1 MRYFYVEGNE
11 KEKIIEEIEKE
22 IKGIERDLEY
32 LSEDDIEF
40 KQYNTFKK
48 DLDILKREN
57 LVTQTMIRKINLNDY
72 KFLKL
77 PKNVEIIKEDILNC
91 DNENR
96 EFLRKK
102 LDNGDFEGC
111 ISYLYNID
119 NVFNGMNIKIPKEI
133 IKALAM
139 IEDHVGIKVD
149 FEKETITK
157 NDIDKIA
164 SRYDIKSEKL
174 WEDTNLKEVLFE
186 QYSFGAISVDELCE
200 KMSTEILPYAVN
212 KYFNTKYQP
221 QMEES
226 LKNQI
231 GEILKDQK
239 KLKGIVPKETEDK
252 LANIL
257 GPITEK
263 NIQEADIDLL
273 EKIADKYKE
282 FSNEEWKKYLQR
294 KDRCLVHCAKG
305 YIHGKFYDPVISTS
319 LVFDTSM
326 ENGKF
331 YGGQGKPKYIIKP
344 KHIMCGGSKDLYI
357 LNSAKDQYRS
367 HCDKILKLPQILE
380 EECKS
385 PECEYSEIAC
395 DDFEIEAIMS
405 YYFKEPQN
413 VSISELIENNRRVR
427 EEEYHSL
434 LPIQY
439 MTKDGLKTIDELI
452 EAQVEFYK
460 GNINDSY
467 NNYVKIAE
475 NRKQILNKSSKL
487 GLDNNQGW
495 LDEQQLQANIKL
507 ISELDLNNMEN
518 LDVEKISQTLSSCNE
533 NIWGKIEDA
542 DSKKFVENLNNKVQK
557 MIVNAKTQKINKRIQ
572 EVSNEKIN
580 ILERIFGKG
589 KLNDEIVQNLNLQK
603 HLIEPDN
610 SEVTNQ
616 EEIMQK
622 LYDYVLENGSTKEI
636 NNFLSEYSQIYNI
649 DEQILA
655 EIGEKQ
661 DSNSLIPKV
670 KIMDINNSTKRI
682 QMENARLK
690 EEFRKKSVKM
700 PKLDGI
706 KMSETEIEFNNYL
719 QKCKTCLEQFTNSD
733 QQKQNIQNK
742 EKSQLGR
749 GE

>member
-1 MRYFYVEGNE
+1 MRYFYVEENE
-11 KEKIIEEIEKE
+11 KEKIIREIEEKM
-22 IKGIERDLEY
+22 KRIEGYLEY
-32 LSEDDIEF
+32 SSEDDIEF

-48 DLDILKREN
+48 DLDILKKEN

-72 KFLKL
+72 KFLNL
-77 PKNVEIIKEDILNC
+77 PRNVEIIKEDILNC
-91 DNENR
+91 DNEDQ
-96 EFLRKK
+96 EFLQKK
-102 LDNGDFEGC
+102 LRNGDFEDC
-111 ISYLYNID
+111 IRYLYNID
-119 NVFNGMNIKIPKEI
+119 NVLNEMNIKIPKEI
-133 IKALAM
+133 VKELAM
-139 IEDHVGIKVD
+139 IKENVGIEVD
-149 FEKETITK
+149 FEKGTITK
-157 NDIDKIA
+157 HDIEKIA
-164 SRYDIKSEKL
+164 FRYDIHREKL
-174 WEDTNLKEVLFE
+174 WEDTNLKADLFR
-186 QYSFGAISVDELCE
+186 QYELGAISVDELCE

-212 KYFNTKYQP
+212 KYFHTKYQP
-221 QMEES
+221 QREES

-231 GEILKDQK
+231 GEILKDQN
-239 KLKGIVPKETEDK
+239 KLKGVVTKETEDK
-252 LANIL
+252 FANIL
-257 GPITEK
+257 GSITKE

-273 EKIADKYKE
+273 EDIVNKYKE
-282 FSNEEWKKYLQR
+282 FSNEEWEKYLQR

-305 YIHGKFYDPVISTS
+305 YIHGKFRDPIISTS

-331 YGGQGKPKYIIKP
+331 YGGFGKPTYIIKP
-344 KHIMCGGSKDLYI
+344 KHIMCGSSRDLYI
-357 LNSAKDQYRS
+357 LNTEEDQYRS

-405 YYFKEPQN
+405 YYFKDPQN
-413 VSISELIENNRRVR
+413 VSISELIENNRQVR

-439 MTKDGLKTIDELI
+439 MTKEGLKTIDELI
-452 EAQVEFYK
+452 ESQVEFYK

-495 LDEQQLQANIKL
+495 LNEQQLQANIKL
-507 ISELDLNNMEN
+507 ISELDFSN
-518 LDVEKISQTLSSCNE
+518 LEKLDIEKISQTLSSCNE

-557 MIVNAKTQKINKRIQ
+557 MIVDAKTKKINEKIQ
-572 EVSNEKIN
+572 EVSNEKIS
-580 ILERIFGKG
+580 IIERIFGKG
-589 KLNDEIVQNLNLQK
+589 RLNDEIVQNLNLQK

-610 SEVTNQ
+610 SEVANQ

-636 NNFLSEYSQIYNI
+636 NSFLSEYAQIYNI

-655 EIGEKQ
+655 KIDEKQ
-661 DSNSLIPKV
+661 DNNSIIPKV

-690 EEFRKKSVKM
+690 EEFGKKSVKM
-700 PKLDGI
+700 SKLDGI

-719 QKCKTCLEQFTNSD
+719 QKCKTCLEQFTNSE

-742 EKSQLGR
+742 EEFQLDQ
-749 GE
+749 

>member
-1 MRYFYVEGNE
+1 
-11 KEKIIEEIEKE
+11 
-22 IKGIERDLEY
+22 
-32 LSEDDIEF
+32 
-40 KQYNTFKK
+40 
-48 DLDILKREN
+48 
-57 LVTQTMIRKINLNDY
+57 
-72 KFLKL
+72 
-77 PKNVEIIKEDILNC
+77 
-91 DNENR
+91 
-96 EFLRKK
+96 
-102 LDNGDFEGC
+102 
-111 ISYLYNID
+111 
-119 NVFNGMNIKIPKEI
+119 
-133 IKALAM
+133 
-139 IEDHVGIKVD
+139 
-149 FEKETITK
+149 
-157 NDIDKIA
+157 
-164 SRYDIKSEKL
+164 
-174 WEDTNLKEVLFE
+174 
-186 QYSFGAISVDELCE
+186 
-200 KMSTEILPYAVN
+200 
-212 KYFNTKYQP
+212 
-221 QMEES
+221 
-226 LKNQI
+226 
-231 GEILKDQK
+231 
-239 KLKGIVPKETEDK
+239 
-252 LANIL
+252 
-257 GPITEK
+257 
-263 NIQEADIDLL
+263 
-273 EKIADKYKE
+273 
-282 FSNEEWKKYLQR
+282 
-294 KDRCLVHCAKG
+294 
-305 YIHGKFYDPVISTS
+305 
-319 LVFDTSM
+319 
-326 ENGKF
+326 
-331 YGGQGKPKYIIKP
+331 
-344 KHIMCGGSKDLYI
+344 
-357 LNSAKDQYRS
+357 
-367 HCDKILKLPQILE
+367 
-380 EECKS
+380 
-385 PECEYSEIAC
+385 
-395 DDFEIEAIMS
+395 
-405 YYFKEPQN
+405 
-413 VSISELIENNRRVR
+413 
-427 EEEYHSL
+427 
-434 LPIQY
+434 

>member
-11 KEKIIEEIEKE
+11 KEKIIQELEEKMKTIESY
-22 IKGIERDLEY
+22 LEH

-40 KQYNTFKK
+40 KQYNTLKK
-48 DLDILKREN
+48 DLDILKKEN
-57 LVTQTMIRKINLNDY
+57 LVTQTMIRQINLNEY
-72 KFLKL
+72 KFLNL
-77 PKNVEIIKEDILNC
+77 PRNAKIIKEDILNC
-91 DNENR
+91 DNEVQ
-96 EFLRKK
+96 EFLKEK
-102 LDNGDFEGC
+102 LRSGDFYGC
-111 ISYLYNID
+111 IRQVYDIN
-119 NVFNGMNIKIPKEI
+119 NVLNGMNIKIPKEI
-133 IKALAM
+133 VKELKTIKKN
-139 IEDHVGIKVD
+139 VGIKVD
-149 FEKETITK
+149 FEKGTITS

-164 SRYDIKSEKL
+164 SGYDTKSEKL
-174 WEDTNLKEVLFE
+174 WKDTNLKDDLFD

-212 KYFNTKYQP
+212 KYFYTKYQP
-221 QMEES
+221 QREES

-231 GEILKDQK
+231 DEILKDQN
-239 KLKGIVPKETEDK
+239 KLKGVVSKETEDK

-257 GPITEK
+257 GSITKE

-273 EKIADKYKE
+273 EDIVNKYKE
-282 FSNEEWKKYLQR
+282 FSNEEWEKYLQR
-294 KDRCLVHCAKG
+294 EDRCLVHCAKG
-305 YIHGKFYDPVISTS
+305 YIHGKFRDPIISTS
-319 LVFDTSM
+319 LVFDTSID
-326 ENGKF
+326 NGKF
-331 YGGQGKPKYIIKP
+331 YGGLGKPTYIIKP
-344 KHIMCGGSKDLYI
+344 KHIMCGSSRDLYI
-357 LNSAKDQYRS
+357 LNTEEDQYRS

-413 VSISELIENNRRVR
+413 VSISELIENNRQVR

-452 EAQVEFYK
+452 ESQVEFYK

-507 ISELDLNNMEN
+507 ISELDLNNMGN
-518 LDVEKISQTLSSCNE
+518 LDIEKISQTLSRCNE

-636 NNFLSEYSQIYNI
+636 NNFLSEYGQMYNI

-655 EIGEKQ
+655 KIGEKQ

-706 KMSETEIEFNNYL
+706 KMNETEIEFNNYL

>member
-1 MRYFYVEGNE
+1 MRYFYVEENE
-11 KEKIIEEIEKE
+11 KEKIIQEIEKK
-22 IKGIERDLEY
+22 IKGIEKDLEY
-32 LSEDDIEF
+32 LSEDDIKF

-72 KFLKL
+72 KFLNL
-77 PKNVEIIKEDILNC
+77 PRNAKIIKEDILNC
-91 DNENR
+91 DNEEQ
-96 EFLRKK
+96 EFLQKK
-102 LDNGDFEGC
+102 LRDGDFYDC
-111 ISYLYNID
+111 ISYLYNIYH
-119 NVFNGMNIKIPKEI
+119 VFNGMNIKIPKEI
-133 IKALAM
+133 IKELAM
-139 IEDHVGIKVD
+139 IKENVGIEVD
-149 FEKETITK
+149 FEKGTITK

-174 WEDTNLKEVLFE
+174 WEDTKLKDDLFL
-186 QYSFGAISVDELCE
+186 QYEWGAISVDELCE

-212 KYFNTKYQP
+212 KYFYTKYQP
-221 QMEES
+221 QREES

-239 KLKGIVPKETEDK
+239 KLKGIVSKETEDK

-257 GPITEK
+257 GSITKE
-263 NIQEADIDLL
+263 NIQETDIDLL
-273 EKIADKYKE
+273 DDIVNKYKE

-294 KDRCLVHCAKG
+294 KDRCLVHCSKG
-305 YIHGKFYDPVISTS
+305 YIHGKFYDPIISTS
-319 LVFDTSM
+319 LVFDTSID
-326 ENGKF
+326 NGKF
-331 YGGQGKPKYIIKP
+331 YGGPGKPKYIIKP
-344 KHIMCGGSKDLYI
+344 KHIMCGSSRDLYI

-413 VSISELIENNRRVR
+413 VSISELIENNRQVR

-439 MTKDGLKTIDELI
+439 MTNDGLKTIDELI
-452 EAQVEFYK
+452 ESQVEFYK
-460 GNINDSY
+460 GNINNSY

-518 LDVEKISQTLSSCNE
+518 LDVEKISQTLSRCNE

-636 NNFLSEYSQIYNI
+636 NNFLSEYGKMYNI

-655 EIGEKQ
+655 KIGKKQ
-661 DSNSLIPKV
+661 DSNLLIPKV

-706 KMSETEIEFNNYL
+706 KMNETEIEFNNYL

>member
-1 MRYFYVEGNE
+1 MRYFYVEENE
-11 KEKIIEEIEKE
+11 KEKIIREIEEKM
-22 IKGIERDLEY
+22 KRIEGYLEY
-32 LSEDDIEF
+32 SSEDDIEF

-48 DLDILKREN
+48 DLDILKKEN

-72 KFLKL
+72 KFLNL
-77 PKNVEIIKEDILNC
+77 PRNVEIIKEDILNC
-91 DNENR
+91 DNEDQ
-96 EFLRKK
+96 EFLQKK
-102 LDNGDFEGC
+102 LRNGDFEGC
-111 ISYLYNID
+111 IRYLYNID
-119 NVFNGMNIKIPKEI
+119 NVLNEMNIKIPKEI
-133 IKALAM
+133 VKELAM
-139 IEDHVGIKVD
+139 IKENVGIEVD
-149 FEKETITK
+149 FEKGTITT

-164 SRYDIKSEKL
+164 FRYDTDRQKL
-174 WEDTNLKEVLFE
+174 WEDTNLRNDLFN
-186 QYSFGAISVDELCE
+186 QYSYGAISVDELCE

-212 KYFNTKYQP
+212 KYFHTKYQP
-221 QMEES
+221 QREES

-257 GPITEK
+257 GSITKES
-263 NIQEADIDLL
+263 IQEKDIDLL
-273 EKIADKYKE
+273 DDIVNKYKE

-294 KDRCLVHCAKG
+294 KDRCLVHCSKG

-331 YGGQGKPKYIIKP
+331 YGGPGKPKYIIKP
-344 KHIMCGGSKDLYI
+344 KHIMCGSSKDLYI
-357 LNSAKDQYRS
+357 LNSAKDQYKS

-413 VSISELIENNRRVR
+413 VSISELIENNRQVR

-452 EAQVEFYK
+452 ESQVEFYK

-507 ISELDLNNMEN
+507 ISELDFNNMEN
-518 LDVEKISQTLSSCNE
+518 LGIEKISQTLSSCNE

-557 MIVNAKTQKINKRIQ
+557 MIVNAKTKKINEKIQ
-572 EVSNEKIN
+572 EVSNEKIS
-580 ILERIFGKG
+580 IIERIFGKG
-589 KLNDEIVQNLNLQK
+589 RLNDEIVQNLNLQK

-610 SEVTNQ
+610 SEVANQ

-636 NNFLSEYSQIYNI
+636 NSFLSEYAQIYNI

-655 EIGEKQ
+655 KIDEKQ
-661 DSNSLIPKV
+661 DNNSIIPKV

-690 EEFRKKSVKM
+690 EEFGKKSVKM
-700 PKLDGI
+700 SKLDGI

-719 QKCKTCLEQFTNSD
+719 QKCKTCLEQFTNSE

-742 EKSQLGR
+742 EESQLDK
-749 GE
+749 